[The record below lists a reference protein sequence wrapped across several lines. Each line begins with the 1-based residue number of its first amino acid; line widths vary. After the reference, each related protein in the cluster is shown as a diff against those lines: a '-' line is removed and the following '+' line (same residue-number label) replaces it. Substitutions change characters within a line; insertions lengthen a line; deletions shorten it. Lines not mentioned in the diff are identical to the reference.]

1 MKRRNFLALV
11 GGAALCRSARAQ
23 APRAPRRV
31 GYLTVGQKP
40 DEGAPGPSAF
50 LNDLAKFGYRRGQ
63 NLAIEYRYAEWNFD
77 RLPGLAAE
85 LVDLHVDII
94 VAASTPP
101 ALAAKAATSTIPI
114 VAQAMGDPVQD
125 GLVASLASP
134 GGNVTGNTFLGP
146 ELVAKRWHL
155 LKEAFP
161 AVSRVAALMHPGAYG
176 EQTMQ
181 SFLRE
186 SEAAARSLGIR
197 HELVS
202 VRSPDELEAAFA
214 VMAKAQ
220 AEAML
225 VLPSSM
231 LFGQYRRIVELAGAS
246 RLPAV
251 YQAREFVV
259 AGGLMSYGA
268 NLPDLIRRSAAYVDK
283 ILRGAKPADLP
294 VEQPTLF
301 EFLINL
307 RTARGLGLTI
317 PPTLLARAD
326 EVIE

>member
-1 MKRRNFLALV
+1 
-11 GGAALCRSARAQ
+11 
-23 APRAPRRV
+23 
-31 GYLTVGQKP
+31 
-40 DEGAPGPSAF
+40 
-50 LNDLAKFGYRRGQ
+50 
-63 NLAIEYRYAEWNFD
+63 
-77 RLPGLAAE
+77 
-85 LVDLHVDII
+85 
-94 VAASTPP
+94 
-101 ALAAKAATSTIPI
+101 
-114 VAQAMGDPVQD
+114 
-125 GLVASLASP
+125 
-134 GGNVTGNTFLGP
+134 
-146 ELVAKRWHL
+146 
-155 LKEAFP
+155 
-161 AVSRVAALMHPGAYG
+161 MHPGAYG

-197 HELVS
+197 HELVP

-246 RLPAV
+246 RLPAI

-307 RTARGLGLTI
+307 RTARGLGLSI

>member
-1 MKRRNFLALV
+1 
-11 GGAALCRSARAQ
+11 
-23 APRAPRRV
+23 
-31 GYLTVGQKP
+31 
-40 DEGAPGPSAF
+40 
-50 LNDLAKFGYRRGQ
+50 
-63 NLAIEYRYAEWNFD
+63 
-77 RLPGLAAE
+77 
-85 LVDLHVDII
+85 
-94 VAASTPP
+94 
-101 ALAAKAATSTIPI
+101 
-114 VAQAMGDPVQD
+114 
-125 GLVASLASP
+125 
-134 GGNVTGNTFLGP
+134 
-146 ELVAKRWHL
+146 
-155 LKEAFP
+155 
-161 AVSRVAALMHPGAYG
+161 
-176 EQTMQ
+176 MQ

-186 SEAAARSLGIR
+186 SEAEARSLGIR
-197 HELVS
+197 HEFVP

-268 NLPDLIRRSAAYVDK
+268 NLPDLIRGSAAYVDK

-307 RTARGLGLTI
+307 RTARGLGLSI